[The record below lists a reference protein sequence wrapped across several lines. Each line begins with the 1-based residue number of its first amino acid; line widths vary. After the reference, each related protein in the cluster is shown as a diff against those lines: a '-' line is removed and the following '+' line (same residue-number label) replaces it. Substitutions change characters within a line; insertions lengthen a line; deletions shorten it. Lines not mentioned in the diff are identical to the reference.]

1 MSEHAPTRVVIVGG
15 GIAAAELLLGLAEL
29 AGDRVTQTVISPSDQ
44 LTIPPFRPGQ
54 PFSVHARTTYPLRE
68 LTDRVGATLFAD
80 TVVAVEPGSQTV
92 QLATGGSVEY
102 DVLVLAMGAKPVNP
116 YSQALT
122 FRGDRAA
129 AAFNGLLSDLEQGY
143 TKSVAFVVPPGV
155 TWPLPLYELAL
166 LTAREAKTM
175 GVAPELMLITTER
188 RPLDV
193 FGPVG
198 SEAVAGLLAHADV
211 TFAGDT
217 EVSEP
222 EPGLYTTAGD
232 RPLDV
237 QRVVT
242 IPILDGIA
250 IPGVPA
256 DAHGF
261 IPVDE
266 HCAVRGMAHAYAAGD
281 GAGTPVKQGGIAC
294 QQADAIAERIA
305 QIAGAPVVPQPLQ
318 AVLRGRLLTGS
329 LLRYISDHDAEGAP
343 ADQPVLFAAHRK
355 VDGRYLSPWL
365 AEMDGTSL
373 AEHEDDQPTGDN
385 LKVEIEVPTEN
396 A

>member
-1 MSEHAPTRVVIVGG
+1 MTEQAPTRVVILGG
-15 GIAAAELLLGLAEL
+15 GIAAAELALALADL
-29 AGDRVTQTVISPSDQ
+29 AGDRVVQTVISPSDE
-44 LTIPPFRPGQ
+44 LTMQPYRPGE

-68 LTDRVGATLFAD
+68 LAEHVGATLVTD
-80 TVVAVEPGSQTV
+80 TAVAVEPGSQV
-92 QLATGGSVEY
+92 VKLGTGGTVEY
-102 DVLVLAMGAKPVNP
+102 DVLVLTMGARPVNP

-129 AAFNGLLSDLEQGY
+129 SAFNGLLSDLEQGY
-143 TKSVAFVVPPGV
+143 TKSVAFVVPPGM

-175 GVAPELMLITTER
+175 GVEPELMLITTER
-188 RPLDV
+188 RPLEV
-193 FGPVG
+193 FGPAA
-198 SEAVAGLLAHADV
+198 SEAVTDLLAHADV
-211 TFAGDT
+211 MFAGDT

-222 EPGLYTTAGD
+222 EPGLYATAGD
-232 RPLDV
+232 RPLEV

-242 IPILDGIA
+242 LPVLEGIA

-266 HCAVRGMAHAYAAGD
+266 QCQVRGMAHAYAAGD

-294 QQADAIAERIA
+294 QQADAIAEQIA
-305 QIAGAPVVPQPLQ
+305 QAAGADVVPQPLTP
-318 AVLRGRLLTGS
+318 VLRGRLLTGT
-329 LLRYISDHDAEGAP
+329 LLRYISDHDTQGAP
-343 ADQPVLFAAHRK
+343 EHQPVLFAAHRK

-365 AEMDGTSL
+365 AEMDGTSPG
-373 AEHEDDQPTGDN
+373 EHEDDQPTGDN
-385 LKVEIEVPTEN
+385 LKVEIEVPTQD